1 MAHRR
6 GEMAQAQSEFCKV
19 VDSMSSSI
27 IAARETIKAL
37 LERFISSFIYFIISY
52 TLSRRRAGELNEK
65 DGISLLSTKNFVMIS
80 YIHAVALLSAQRV
93 LGRSLDSRS
102 LPHQS
107 FGDRDREARGHEGG
121 DLVDSLSE
129 GRVILDK
136 VKALELRMRYQIE
149 KLMRL
154 AEEPEATPKI
164 VEGNVESP
172 ATFNDSTCL

>member
-1 MAHRR
+1 MTA
-6 GEMAQAQSEFCKV
+6 GEMAETLGEFCRV

-27 IAARETIKAL
+27 RAARETIRTL
-37 LERFISSFIYFIISY
+37 LERFTSSSDYLIPSY
-52 TLSRRRAGELNEK
+52 KLSRRRAEELNEK

-80 YIHAVALLSAQRV
+80 YIHAVTLLSTQRV

-102 LPHQS
+102 LPNQS
-107 FGDRDREARGHEGG
+107 FGDRDREVRGHECG

-154 AEEPEATPKI
+154 AEEPEAAPKF
-164 VEGNVESP
+164 VEGNIESL
-172 ATFNDSTCL
+172 ATFNDLTYL

>member
-1 MAHRR
+1 MA
-6 GEMAQAQSEFCKV
+6 EDQSEFCKV

-27 IAARETIKAL
+27 RAARETIRTL
-37 LERFISSFIYFIISY
+37 LERSVISFFYLILSY
-52 TLSRRRAGELNEK
+52 RPPRRRATELNEK

-80 YIHAVALLSAQRV
+80 YIHTVTLLSAQRV

-102 LPHQS
+102 LPHQP
-107 FGDRDREARGHEGG
+107 FGDRDREVRGHEGG

-154 AEEPEATPKI
+154 AEEPEAI
-164 VEGNVESP
+164 VEGNVESS
-172 ATFNDSTCL
+172 ATFNDLTYL

>member
-1 MAHRR
+1 MAE
-6 GEMAQAQSEFCKV
+6 GQSEFCKV

-27 IAARETIKAL
+27 RAARETIRTL
-37 LERFISSFIYFIISY
+37 LERSFFSFFFLILAYKFA
-52 TLSRRRAGELNEK
+52 RRRAGELDEK
-65 DGISLLSTKNFVMIS
+65 DGISLLSTKSVVMIS
-80 YIHAVALLSAQRV
+80 YIHAATLLSAQRV
-93 LGRSLDSRS
+93 LGRSLHSRS

-107 FGDRDREARGHEGG
+107 FGDRDREVRGNEGG

-136 VKALELRMRYQIE
+136 VKALELRMRYQVE

-164 VEGNVESP
+164 AEGNVESP
-172 ATFNDSTCL
+172 ATFNDLPYL

>member
-1 MAHRR
+1 MAV
-6 GEMAQAQSEFCKV
+6 GDMAETQSEFCRV

-27 IAARETIKAL
+27 RAARETVTSL
-37 LERFISSFIYFIISY
+37 LEKFVSSFFYLIPSY
-52 TLSRRRAGELNEK
+52 KLSRRRAEELNDK

-80 YIHAVALLSAQRV
+80 YIHAVTLLSAQRV

-107 FGDRDREARGHEGG
+107 FGDRDREVRGHEGG

-129 GRVILDK
+129 GHVILDK

-154 AEEPEATPKI
+154 AEEPQATPKI
-164 VEGNVESP
+164 VEGNIELP
-172 ATFNDSTCL
+172 ATFSDLTYL